1 MRTHQ
6 YPLRVQDEVWEDL
19 KRIKRL
25 DKQSANSIIN
35 EGIRLVV
42 QDKLQKISQ
51 QQKQRNSLN
60 DMVSA

>member
-19 KRIKRL
+19 KRIQQL

-51 QQKQRNSLN
+51 QQKQRNSLEG
-60 DMVSA
+60 MTA

>member
-19 KRIKRL
+19 KRIQRL

-51 QQKQRNSLN
+51 QQKQRNSLEG
-60 DMVSA
+60 MTA